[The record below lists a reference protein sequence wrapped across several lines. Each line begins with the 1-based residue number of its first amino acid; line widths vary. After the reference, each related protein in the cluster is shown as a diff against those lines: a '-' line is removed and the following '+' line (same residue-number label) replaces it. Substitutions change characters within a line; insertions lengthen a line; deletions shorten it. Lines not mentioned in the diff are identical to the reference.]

1 MKNAAMPHLSV
12 FLLGS
17 PRVELAGAP
26 VDINRRK
33 AMALLAYLLA
43 TRQPHSREVLAAL
56 FWPEADQSRAFAYL
70 RTTLWTLNAALGD
83 EWIAAEHDTVAI
95 RSGVDLWVDVW
106 QFDALVAATS
116 TGEPF
121 ESCAALSEGA
131 DLYRD
136 DFLAGFTLPDCPAF
150 DEWQFFQREN
160 LRREFSRVLDDL
172 VQCHTAAGRFQDAIP
187 YAQRRVALDPLHEPA
202 QRQLMRVYAWTG
214 QWSAAL
220 RQFRQCVSILE
231 DELGLEPEPE
241 TQALCAAIQE
251 RRSPELPGVTSPA
264 LEPVATPTP
273 VPAGHIPV
281 QSTPLVARERELAEI
296 ARLLDDPACRLLTL
310 VGQGG
315 IGKTRLALQVATEIA
330 GRYPDGAYFVSL
342 APVNSARYL
351 VPTLADAL
359 RFTPFREGDLKSQL
373 LSYLR
378 EKHMLL
384 VMDNF
389 EHLLDG
395 ADLVREILSGAP
407 KVKIFATSRERL
419 QLQEEW
425 LYETRGLTFPENGSA
440 GATSVEDLDALRDYG
455 AVQLF
460 LHGARRVQPDFT
472 LSEANR
478 AAVVHICQLV
488 EGMPLGLELAAAWLP
503 VLSPQEIAQEIE
515 RSLDFL
521 TVSLRDLPARHR
533 SLRAVFESSWE
544 RLSPAEQRILCR
556 LSIFRAA
563 FRREAAEAVGG
574 ASLHE
579 LLALTNKS
587 LLHRSTANRYSLHE
601 LLRQFA
607 QEKLNADP
615 EERDRTHRQ
624 YVAYYA
630 NVLHNQEPRLKGGQ
644 QIETLNDIE
653 AEIAN
658 IRAAW
663 MLAVSSRSVE
673 AIRSLLIG
681 LSLFNLMR
689 SRLRESRDMLGGAVQ
704 YLETLPLTSEEQI
717 LLAEIK
723 VMQAMAFRELGSFAE
738 AQSLYLE
745 ALPVLRPLEHPA
757 TAIFLLM
764 LSMLSIWPAS
774 DYEEA
779 EDLARRAR
787 AIFEAVGDRWGVAR
801 ALHALGEVAH
811 HTVHYDQ
818 SGPLFRQSRDIS
830 REIGDHWGESIS
842 LDMLGQ
848 VAYTR
853 GEYPEAERFY
863 REALAL
869 NRVVGN
875 LHQIGWCLGALSDLL
890 CIQGRYAEARE
901 MAFKSMTV
909 ARQTGNS
916 YQIAIGYTGLAKIAV
931 GERSYAEAFEFSQQG
946 FEASRN
952 TNWPEGPAWMQID
965 LCPIA
970 LDQNDADE
978 LERRARDSLPI
989 FEKTGS
995 PWGRSAALYYLG
1007 EAARLRGDLMA
1018 ARERFVQSIRLAA
1031 GASSVMLVVRHLVG
1045 FACLLSQTGEP
1056 ERAIELLA
1064 LVAHHPA
1071 TWQVTRDR
1079 AQRLLAEL
1087 GEAVPS
1093 EIAAAA
1099 RDRGRQLSVG
1109 TVVTDLL
1116 QRYRF

>member
-1 MKNAAMPHLSV
+1 MKNSAMSHLSV
-12 FLLGS
+12 FLLGP
-17 PRVELAGAP
+17 PRVELAGDP

-33 AMALLAYLLA
+33 AMALLAYLLV

-56 FWPEADQSRAFAYL
+56 FWPEADQSHAFAYL
-70 RTTLWTLNAALGD
+70 RTTLWMLNTALGD
-83 EWIAAEHDTVAI
+83 EWIAAERDTVEI
-95 RSGVDLWVDVW
+95 ESGVDLGVDVW
-106 QFDALVAATS
+106 QFESLVATTS
-116 TGEPF
+116 TGDPVGT
-121 ESCAALSEGA
+121 CAALSEGA

-172 VQCHTAAGRFQDAIP
+172 AQCHTAAGRFQDAIP
-187 YAQRRVALDPLHEPA
+187 YAQRRVALDPLDEPA
-202 QRQLMRVYAWTG
+202 HRRLMQFYAWTG

-220 RQFRQCVSILE
+220 RQFRQCASILE

-241 TQALCAAIQE
+241 TQALYDAIRE
-251 RRSPELPGVTSPA
+251 RRSPEPPGGISPA
-264 LEPVATPTP
+264 PEPAAKVAMPAP

-281 QSTPLVARERELAEI
+281 LSTPLVARERELAEI
-296 ARLLDDPACRLLTL
+296 AQRLDDPACRLLTL

-330 GRYPDGAYFVSL
+330 GRYLDGVYFVSL

-378 EKHMLL
+378 EKHLLL

-395 ADLVREILSGAP
+395 VDLVTEILSGAP
-407 KVKIFATSRERL
+407 KVRIFATSRERL
-419 QLQEEW
+419 HLQEEW
-425 LYETRGLTFPENGSA
+425 LYETHELPYPDDA
-440 GATSVEDLDALRDYG
+440 IADAASVNELLDYG

-460 LHGARRVQPDFT
+460 LQGARRVQPGFT

-478 AAVVHICQLV
+478 AAIVHICQLV

-544 RLSPAEQRILCR
+544 RLSPTEQRILCR

-574 ASLHE
+574 VSLHE

-587 LLHRSTANRYSLHE
+587 LLHRSAANRYSLHE

-607 QEKLNADP
+607 QEKLDADP
-615 EERDRTHRQ
+615 EERDRTQRQ
-624 YVAYYA
+624 YVDYYA
-630 NVLHNQEPRLKGGQ
+630 NVLHNQEARLKGEQ

-653 AEIAN
+653 AEIDN

-673 AIRSLLIG
+673 AIRGLLIG

-689 SRLRESRDMLGGAVQ
+689 SRLRESRDMLGGTVQ
-704 YLETLPLTSEEQI
+704 HLETLPLTREEQI

-723 VMQAMAFRELGSFAE
+723 VMQAMAFWELGKAAE

-745 ALPVLRPLEHPA
+745 ALPVLRPLEHPP
-757 TAIFLLM
+757 TGIFLLM
-764 LSMLSIWPAS
+764 LSVSAAA
-774 DYEEA
+774 DHEEA

-787 AIFEAVGDRWGVAR
+787 AIFEAAGDRWGVAR
-801 ALHALGEVAH
+801 ALHALGEVAEPRH
-811 HTVHYDQ
+811 Q
-818 SGPLFRQSRDIS
+818 PGNRGPL
-830 REIGDHWGESIS
+830 G
-842 LDMLGQ
+842 
-848 VAYTR
+848 
-853 GEYPEAERFY
+853 
-863 REALAL
+863 
-869 NRVVGN
+869 
-875 LHQIGWCLGALSDLL
+875 
-890 CIQGRYAEARE
+890 
-901 MAFKSMTV
+901 
-909 ARQTGNS
+909 
-916 YQIAIGYTGLAKIAV
+916 
-931 GERSYAEAFEFSQQG
+931 
-946 FEASRN
+946 
-952 TNWPEGPAWMQID
+952 
-965 LCPIA
+965 
-970 LDQNDADE
+970 
-978 LERRARDSLPI
+978 
-989 FEKTGS
+989 
-995 PWGRSAALYYLG
+995 
-1007 EAARLRGDLMA
+1007 
-1018 ARERFVQSIRLAA
+1018 
-1031 GASSVMLVVRHLVG
+1031 
-1045 FACLLSQTGEP
+1045 
-1056 ERAIELLA
+1056 
-1064 LVAHHPA
+1064 
-1071 TWQVTRDR
+1071 
-1079 AQRLLAEL
+1079 
-1087 GEAVPS
+1087 
-1093 EIAAAA
+1093 
-1099 RDRGRQLSVG
+1099 
-1109 TVVTDLL
+1109 
-1116 QRYRF
+1116 